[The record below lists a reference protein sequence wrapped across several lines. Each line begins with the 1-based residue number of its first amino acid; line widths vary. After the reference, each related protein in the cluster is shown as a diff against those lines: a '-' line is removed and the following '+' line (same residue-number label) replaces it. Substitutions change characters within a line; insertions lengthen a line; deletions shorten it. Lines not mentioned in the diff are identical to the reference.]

1 MERKTKHLELI
12 QGVVNRLA
20 SASFRMKGWAVVLT
34 SGALIY
40 LSAERLADSLLL
52 LLAPVGAFWV
62 LDGYFLWQERLFRKL
77 YDKVRYLP
85 EAEIDFSMETGTSS
99 ASDASWPMRLKGW
112 ARAVF
117 SFTLSVFYGVLL
129 GMVLVARWIA

>member
-1 MERKTKHLELI
+1 MERKTKHLEFI
-12 QGVVNRLA
+12 QGVVDRLA
-20 SASFRMKGWAVVLT
+20 SASFRMKGWAVALT

-40 LSAERLADSLLL
+40 LSAEGLADSLLL

-77 YDKVRYLP
+77 YDKVRCLP
-85 EAEIDFSMETGTSS
+85 EEEIDFSMATDTPG
-99 ASDASWPMRLKGW
+99 ASNAAWPKRLMGW
-112 ARAVF
+112 VRAVF
-117 SFTLSVFYGVLL
+117 SVTLSVFYGVLL